1 MSQSMTLELSLPAL
15 LTRINPEVELRPAH
29 VERWLADLPLLNV
42 AETGQRLLT
51 ALSAYN
57 RITIAP
63 DTRLALLELYRV
75 AARQVAIELQKRY
88 LGLPLPLPDK
98 ARSVAEAVRQLQTE
112 LAYGYKHV
120 VVANGTG
127 AASTLRTDQRQQVA
141 TPIQRAL
148 RYLTEI
154 LFNSYTAYSAY
165 PPGTWREIHA
175 LYHHAEQLGLTDVA
189 VPDAL
194 NSTRPTQS
202 IADAYKHALLL
213 DFSDP
218 YHLPARLTARCDLYL
233 DRYAGAAQLAPVPA
247 QYDPTCQFVID
258 IDADRAGVP
267 YLEEAAVAPAERF
280 RLLNTIDL
288 ARQIHAHLTQLQQGR
303 NPEPDGLPEEF
314 YSDGAGELLRRLI
327 LAWGIHP
334 HRMYRRNARAESDV
348 DVAVG
353 LDACHYWLHGTQPF
367 VRSSNFVG
375 PLPDRGQLSGIPPAT
390 PSAPATPSYPHE
402 TWRLEDESAGGM
414 ALTKTGLV
422 RAPIRVGD
430 LVAIRF
436 ADDAEWGLAAVRWAR
451 SANPSDVEVGI
462 QRLAPSAQAVMI
474 QPEDG
479 PGAKAF
485 VPALRLPAIPALDQL
500 GGLVVPRGMYRP
512 ERIFYVDDGFRLY
525 RIRGTQ
531 LVELTNAFERFQYTE
546 DEA

>member
-1 MSQSMTLELSLPAL
+1 MSQPMTLELSLPAL
-15 LTRINPEVELRPAH
+15 LTRVNPEMELRPAH
-29 VERWLADLPLLNV
+29 VERWLASLPLLNV

-57 RITIAP
+57 RITIEP
-63 DTRLALLELYRV
+63 ELRLTLLELYRP
-75 AARQVAIELQKRY
+75 AARQVALELQKRY

-98 ARSVAEAVRQLQTE
+98 ARSVAEAVRQLHTE
-112 LAYGYKHV
+112 LAYGYKRV
-120 VVANGTG
+120 VLAH
-127 AASTLRTDQRQQVA
+127 STSEAPQRRADQRRHMA
-141 TPIQRAL
+141 LPIQRAL
-148 RYLTEI
+148 RYLTDV
-154 LFNSYTAYSAY
+154 LFNSYTAYSTY

-175 LYHHAEQLGLTDVA
+175 LYHHGEQSGLTDVA

-233 DRYAGAAQLAPVPA
+233 DRYAGAAQLTPVPA
-247 QYDPTCQFVID
+247 QHDPTCQFVID
-258 IDADRAGVP
+258 IGADRAGMP
-267 YLEEAAVAPAERF
+267 YVEEAAVTPAERF

-314 YSDGAGELLRRLI
+314 YNDGAGELLRRLI
-327 LAWGIHP
+327 LAWGINP
-334 HRMYRRNARAESDV
+334 QRVYRRNVRTESDV

-353 LDACHYWLHGTQPF
+353 LDACHYWLHGALPF

-375 PLPDRGQLSGIPPAT
+375 PLPDRGQLSGVTPTA
-390 PSAPATPSYPHE
+390 PSAPATPDYPYE
-402 TWRLEDESAGGM
+402 TWRVEDESAGGM
-414 ALTKTGLV
+414 ALTKKGLV
-422 RAPIRVGD
+422 RVPIRIGD

-436 ADDAEWGLAAVRWAR
+436 GGDIEWGLAAVRWAR
-451 SANPSDVEVGI
+451 SANPSDVEIGT

-474 QPEDG
+474 QPEEG
-479 PGAKAF
+479 PGTKAF
-485 VPALRLPAIPALDQL
+485 TPALRLPAIPALNQP

-512 ERIFYVDDGFRLY
+512 ERVFYIDDGFRLY

-531 LVELTNAFERFQYTE
+531 LIELTNAFERFQYTE